1 MKIDRLIAII
11 VTLIRRK
18 RISARELAEMF
29 DVSIRTIY
37 RDVDAINQAGIPIIT
52 YPGMN
57 GGVGIAEGYKL
68 DRNVLSNNEL
78 AAIVTALQGISTT
91 PGNVN
96 NRVLL
101 EKLKSTVPQ
110 SHLEAFNLKTQQF
123 FVDLSMWGKN
133 EILEGKIEKLK
144 TAIELSNQVVLDYC
158 NMKGE
163 TTTRKVEPY
172 TLILKGQ
179 KWYLYAYCKKRNDFR
194 LFKLSR
200 IRGISN
206 TGTAF
211 ERMEINLD
219 DLPWNM
225 EWKDLGKM
233 TVLTLL
239 FDKEVKTAAEEWF
252 GVENVVPRPDGKFI
266 VKASLPEDNWLYG
279 FILSFGNHVE
289 VIEPEYFREAIRNVA
304 CDICKIYKK

>member
-11 VTLIRRK
+11 VTLIRKK
-18 RISARELAEMF
+18 RISARELADMF
-29 DVSIRTIY
+29 DVSVRTIY
-37 RDVDAINQAGIPIIT
+37 RDVDTINQAGIPIIT

-57 GGVGIAEGYKL
+57 GGIGIAEGYKL

-96 NRVLL
+96 NHILL
-101 EKLKSTVPQ
+101 EKLKSSVPQ

-123 FVDLSMWGKN
+123 LVDLSMWGRN
-133 EILEGKIEKLK
+133 EILEGRIEKLK
-144 TAIELSNQVVLDYC
+144 TAIEQSKQVVLDYC
-158 NMKGE
+158 TIKGE
-163 TTTRKVEPY
+163 TTTREVEPY

-200 IRGISN
+200 IMEIRN
-206 TGTAF
+206 TGTVF
-211 ERMEINLD
+211 ERREINLD
-219 DLPWNM
+219 ELPWNT
-225 EWKDLGKM
+225 EWNYTGKM
-233 TVLTLL
+233 AVLTLL
-239 FDKEVKTAAEEWF
+239 FDKEVKTAIEEWF
-252 GVENVVPRPDGKFI
+252 GIENVSPCPDGKYL

-289 VIEPEYFREAIRNVA
+289 VIEPEYFREALSNIA
-304 CDICKIYKK
+304 HDIIKIYER

>member
-11 VTLIRRK
+11 VTLIRKK

-29 DVSIRTIY
+29 DVSVRTIY

-101 EKLKSTVPQ
+101 EKLKSSVPQ

-133 EILEGKIEKLK
+133 EILEGRIEKLK
-144 TAIELSNQVVLDYC
+144 AAIELSKQVVLDYC
-158 NMKGE
+158 TIKGE
-163 TTTRKVEPY
+163 ATTREVEPY
-172 TLILKGQ
+172 TIILKGQ
-179 KWYLYAYCKKRNDFR
+179 KWYLYAYCKKRNGFR

-200 IRGISN
+200 IREIRN
-206 TGTAF
+206 TGAVF
-211 ERMEINLD
+211 ERREINLD
-219 DLPWNM
+219 ELPWNT
-225 EWKDLGKM
+225 EWNYTGKM
-233 TVLTLL
+233 AELTLL
-239 FDKEVKTAAEEWF
+239 FDEEVKTAMEEWF
-252 GVENVVPRPDGKFI
+252 GIENVSPCPDGKYL
-266 VKASLPEDNWLYG
+266 VKSLLPEDNWLYG

-289 VIEPEYFREAIRNVA
+289 VIEPEYFREAISNIA
-304 CDICKIYKK
+304 HDIIKIYER